1 MLFGRSSKFSNSA
14 RVVDT
19 GRLPGQGFR
28 IGKVARA
35 EQEGNQVKRAGET
48 PFNQP
53 AKITI
58 A

>member
-1 MLFGRSSKFSNSA
+1 VLFGRSSKFINSA
-14 RVVDT
+14 RVVNTD
-19 GRLPGQGFR
+19 RLPGQGFR

-48 PFNQP
+48 PFKQP
-53 AKITI
+53 AKITV